1 MTRLSIAILTLV
13 GFGFIAPQA
22 LAGEPTVPAEPLFSR
37 HVVPIFSKLGCNAGA
52 CHGAVQGQNGFRLSL
67 FGMDPALD
75 HERLV
80 RDSAGR
86 RISTFDPDASL
97 LLLKA
102 TGRATHRGG
111 MRTTPGSAD
120 YRILRH
126 WLAQGA
132 KLDAVEKSLVNRLTV
147 SPQEKLG
154 KAGEAYQLK
163 VEATFADGTVED
175 VTGLCTFE
183 SNNKDVADVDRL
195 GEVRLTGVGDAPIV
209 IRYRALPVMASV
221 LVPGK
226 PLDNFPAV
234 VERSF
239 IDKHLFA
246 KLRKLNIEPS
256 DECDDATFLRR
267 VSLDVTGAL
276 PTADDV
282 RKFLAEPDPARR
294 AKKIDHLLE
303 QPGYSAVWATKFAD
317 LLKARISYE
326 DFTHQPAQ
334 ASIRQFYDWTRAR
347 LKENTP
353 YDEMVARMLL
363 ATSLDG
369 RSREEWIN
377 EVIDSYSDTFAGK
390 IDRQGYA
397 NRKTLDLYW
406 HRFDSVGV
414 KGAVQFAHSFLGL
427 RLQCAQC
434 HRHPSDIWT
443 QDDVLSLSN
452 FFMRIKANTGVM
464 SVKEASQVK
473 KTMGT
478 GLTPAEKNKLTEQ
491 AKMLADKGKKL
502 QEQSKAKKG
511 NKAET
516 DKLQAEATAL
526 TQRAGAIT
534 RAIKILEVSYV
545 GPVKGNAFGWA
556 SVTSPLGTQKSE
568 TFRLLGAREN
578 VKIADDQDPRELLA
592 SWLRSP
598 DNPFFAKAIV
608 NRVWAHYFGRGIVD
622 PPDDLSPLNP
632 PTHPELFQ
640 ELADTFVKQK
650 YDLKWLHRTIMN
662 SAAYQRSSRTK
673 PTNQFDSRNFASFY
687 PRRMPAEVLV
697 DALGQATGVP
707 DVLKAGG
714 TSVARAIEIPG
725 TIADRM
731 VGNPSVELAFTIF
744 GRPTRNAEALCDCDR
759 ESRPALVQSLYR
771 ANHPDLLKKISAP
784 KGRLAELVK
793 AHGDDAK
800 RIDELYLW
808 TLSRLPTDAERQICV
823 EHVRT
828 SSSVSRGYQGLF
840 WSLLN
845 TREFILNH

>member
-1 MTRLSIAILTLV
+1 MTRLSIVFLTLV

-22 LAGEPTVPAEPLFSR
+22 LAVEPAVPAGPLFSR

-67 FGMDPALD
+67 FGMEPVLD
-75 HERLV
+75 HVRLL
-80 RDSAGR
+80 RDSGGR
-86 RISTFDPDASL
+86 RINTIDPDASL

-102 TGRATHRGG
+102 SGQSTHRGG

-120 YRILRH
+120 YRILRD
-126 WLAQGA
+126 WLGQGA
-132 KLDAVEKSLVNRLTV
+132 KLDAVEKSLINRLRV

-154 KAGEAYQLK
+154 KAGETYPLK

-175 VTGLCTFE
+175 VTALCTFE
-183 SNNKDVADVDRL
+183 SNNKDVADVDRM
-195 GEVRLTGVGDAPIV
+195 GQVRLTGVGDAPIV
-209 IRYRALPVMASV
+209 VRYRSQPALATV

-226 PLDNFPAV
+226 PLDKFPAL
-234 VERSF
+234 VEKNF
-239 IDKHLFA
+239 IDKHIFA

-276 PTADDV
+276 PTPDEV
-282 RKFLAEPDPARR
+282 RKFLADPDPARR
-294 AKKIDHLLE
+294 AIKIDQLLE
-303 QPGYSAVWATKFAD
+303 QPGYTAVWATKFAD

-347 LKENTP
+347 LKDNTP
-353 YDEMVARMLL
+353 YDEMVARMVL

-369 RSREEWIN
+369 RSREEWID
-377 EVIDSYSDTFAGK
+377 EVIESYSDTFSDKIGK
-390 IDRQGYA
+390 SRYVD
-397 NRKTLDLYW
+397 RKTLDLFW

-434 HRHPSDIWT
+434 HRHPSDVWT

-452 FFMRIKANTGVM
+452 FFMRTKANTGVM
-464 SVKEASQVK
+464 SVKEAGQIK
-473 KTMGT
+473 KTLGT
-478 GLTPAEKNKLTEQ
+478 GLTATEKNKLTEA
-491 AKMLADKGKKL
+491 AKKFADGGKKL
-502 QEQSKAKKG
+502 HDQAKAKKG
-511 NKAET
+511 NKA
-516 DKLQAEATAL
+516 DADRLQAEATAL
-526 TQRAGAIT
+526 AQRAGAIT

-545 GPVKGNAFGWA
+545 GHVKGNAFGWA
-556 SVTSPLGTQKSE
+556 SVTSPLGTQNSE
-568 TFRLLGAREN
+568 TFRLLGERDNA
-578 VKIADDQDPRELLA
+578 KIADEQDPRDLLVK
-592 SWLRSP
+592 WMRSS
-598 DNPFFAKAIV
+598 DNPFFARAIV

-632 PTHPELFQ
+632 PTHPELLQ
-640 ELADTFVKQK
+640 ELEDSFVKQQ

-662 SAAYQRSSRTK
+662 SATYQRSSRTR
-673 PTNQFDSRNFASFY
+673 PTNQFDSRNFASFH
-687 PRRMPAEVLV
+687 PRRMPAEILV

-707 DVLKAGG
+707 EVFKAGG
-714 TSVARAIEIPG
+714 APVAKAIEIPG

-759 ESRPALVQSLYR
+759 ENRPALVQSLYL
-771 ANHPDLLKKISAP
+771 ANHPDLLKKISSP
-784 KGRLAELVK
+784 KGRLTELLK
-793 AHGDDAK
+793 SQSDDAR
-800 RIDELYLW
+800 RIDDLYLW

-823 EHVRT
+823 EHVRKNA
-828 SSSVSRGYQGLF
+828 SVIRGFEGLL